1 MPNNHNK
8 IIILH
13 IFLLRQ
19 VFLFGKTVEG
29 AAGNDYNNQNQA
41 WQNVVNNLHMAT
53 DRLKQYARTYKPQP
67 SDFVEK
73 EYIRVTRG

>member
-1 MPNNHNK
+1 
-8 IIILH
+8 
-13 IFLLRQ
+13 
-19 VFLFGKTVEG
+19 
-29 AAGNDYNNQNQA
+29 
-41 WQNVVNNLHMAT
+41 MAT